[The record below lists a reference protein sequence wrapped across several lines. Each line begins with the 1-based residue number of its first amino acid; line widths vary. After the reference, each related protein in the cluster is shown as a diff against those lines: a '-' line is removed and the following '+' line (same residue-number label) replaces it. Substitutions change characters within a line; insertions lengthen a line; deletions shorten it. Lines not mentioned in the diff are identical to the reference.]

1 MREVH
6 KTISLQSFTSF
17 ALCII
22 RSITVCPFNDLRIFN
37 FNLLDF
43 KRAVIRKPIFSLI
56 PLNKVFFL

>member
-22 RSITVCPFNDLRIFN
+22 RSITVCPFNDLRFFN

-43 KRAVIRKPIFSLI
+43 KRAVIRKPIS
-56 PLNKVFFL
+56 V